1 MNIKDVAALFQ
12 YSESTIRNW
21 SVEFVEYFSTDAQGA
36 GRSRHFVDEDLT
48 VFALI
53 AQMKRTGYTFD
64 DIHASLAAGQRA
76 DPPPKDGLLP
86 VPVGILNE
94 LTRLRDQVALLQTTQ
109 EENMALKIRI
119 AQLEAE
125 LKVQREMGR
134 MEGELEA
141 LRKQISD
148 SKPS

>member
-1 MNIKDVAALFQ
+1 
-12 YSESTIRNW
+12 
-21 SVEFVEYFSTDAQGA
+21 
-36 GRSRHFVDEDLT
+36 
-48 VFALI
+48 
-53 AQMKRTGYTFD
+53 
-64 DIHASLAAGQRA
+64 
-76 DPPPKDGLLP
+76 LP